1 MSQAIRCVVGL
12 GNPGAQYE
20 LTRHNAGFWL
30 ADHFADALGATFSE
44 QKKLFSWVAKAH
56 FDGQA
61 VLIAKPTTFMNR
73 SGQAVAAL
81 CRFYKIEP
89 KEVLVLHDELDLSP
103 GAAKIK
109 LGGGHAGHNGLRDIQ
124 KALDSPD
131 FWRLRI
137 GIGHPRDI
145 GSQQAV
151 AAYVLSNP
159 RSGDWP
165 EIELA
170 LERCQRELPNLL
182 KGEMETVAQY
192 LNGAHK

>member
-12 GNPGAQYE
+12 GNPGAQYA
-20 LTRHNAGFWL
+20 LALHDALFWL
-30 ADHFADALGATFSE
+30 ADHFAAALVATFSE

-61 VLIAKPTTFMNR
+61 VLIAKPTTFMKR

-109 LGGGHAGHNGLRDIQ
+109 LGGGPAGHSGLRDTD
-124 KALDSPD
+124 KTLYSPD
-131 FWRLRI
+131 SSRFLMSSICRH
-137 GIGHPRDI
+137 GQP
-145 GSQQAV
+145 Q
-151 AAYVLSNP
+151 
-159 RSGDWP
+159 
-165 EIELA
+165 
-170 LERCQRELPNLL
+170 
-182 KGEMETVAQY
+182 
-192 LNGAHK
+192 